1 MGKNGKAKRK
11 MKGMVIEIVFK
22 RKKKQNVLSWKPKEE
37 SASKEVKIVKWGRA
51 LMSIT
56 FKKRN
61 CLELG

>member
-1 MGKNGKAKRK
+1 
-11 MKGMVIEIVFK
+11 MVIEIVFK
-22 RKKKQNVLSWKPKEE
+22 RKKEQNVLSWKPKEE
-37 SASKEVKIVKWGRA
+37 SASKEVKTVKWGRA